1 MKKVLRIFALLT
13 ILNAIGAA
21 LVFAY
26 LKMREERE
34 HEAGAEAPVV
44 APSRVA
50 KEKEGV
56 TVKLDDDTQE
66 QLGLEIEPLAKAS
79 VSDEVTASARVLDA
93 GDLSLMLTELHA
105 AESALEATRADY
117 QRKRK
122 LADEGQIA
130 SASAVESALAA
141 MKQDEFALDT
151 ARAKIVAAWGNAM
164 ASRPDLATL
173 ATSLLSREQAIVRV
187 ELNGTDKLDQVPE
200 VATLERLNG
209 FTTPAKLLG
218 PAPSTD
224 NPLAGKSLLYQVTGN
239 AESLVPGST
248 LVAKLARSGTARNGW
263 LVPRN
268 AIVRNAGRGWIYLKV
283 EDDEFR
289 RHPIE
294 LDHPHRDGWLIFDE
308 IEEPVVIRGAQ
319 SLLSEELKG
328 SIAVD
333 DD

>member
-13 ILNAIGAA
+13 VLNAIGAG
-21 LVFAY
+21 LVFTY
-26 LKMREERE
+26 LKMREERY
-34 HEAGAEAPVV
+34 HEAGADAPVV
-44 APSRVA
+44 APSRVEN
-50 KEKEGV
+50 EKEGA
-56 TVKLDDDTQE
+56 TVKLDDEAQE
-66 QLGLEIEPLAKAS
+66 QIGLVIEPLAKAS
-79 VSDEVTASARVLDA
+79 VSDEVIASARVLDA
-93 GDLSLMLTELHA
+93 ADLSLLITELHA

-117 QRKRK
+117 ERKRK

-141 MKQDEFALDT
+141 MKQDQFALDT
-151 ARAKIVAAWGNAM
+151 ARAKIVATWGSTI
-164 ASRPDLATL
+164 ASRSDLTTL
-173 ATSLLSREQAIVRV
+173 ATALLSREQAIVRV
-187 ELNGTDKLDQVPE
+187 EPNSTDKLDQAPE

-209 FTTPAKLLG
+209 FTTEAKLLG

-248 LVAKLARSGTARNGW
+248 LVARLARSGTARDGW
-263 LVPRN
+263 LVPRS
-268 AIVRNAGRGWIYLKV
+268 AIVRNAGRGWIYLKSG
-283 EDDEFR
+283 DDEFR

-308 IEEPVVIRGAQ
+308 IEEPVVIHGAQ

-328 SIAVD
+328 SIAVED
-333 DD
+333 